1 MKRVFLFL
9 CAAVAVPAAVN
20 AQMADAEIA
29 RAVAAAPAR
38 AQADATVISF
48 GDDGSVVVLRQ
59 GSNGILCWDES
70 SDGGFSSTCT
80 SEENPRARSRTT
92 RAIIPGGLPTRSRP
106 CSTLPSRTAPAK
118 CRGSVRSMNI

>member
-48 GDDGSVVVLRQ
+48 GDDGSVVVLRH

-70 SDGGFSSTCT
+70 SDQGFSATCT
-80 SEENPRARSRTT
+80 SEQNRARGAELRVQSFRWDFRRDPGHFRRC
-92 RAIIPGGLPTRSRP
+92 RAERHPRSV
-106 CSTLPSRTAPAK
+106 
-118 CRGSVRSMNI
+118 GVRYDL